1 MGGCTEP
8 TVVTWCRQYA
18 EYGLA
23 GLKKAQRLGGLGRV
37 LADEVVCQ
45 ILVAAVTPPPES
57 LREAGVTHWLSRRG
71 RGAGSTVDRR
81 IATKGAPTTPTK
93 PRKATTRIFIPARV
107 LDIEIGGV
115 VPAVD
120 APAHPD
126 GRQYRAAL
134 VLVRLHGCPLG
145 TVQFDLAS
153 GPVSAEQVAGRIW
166 KTLRTPILAHLAE
179 DRLPAVETLSISGIA
194 HEGEPPCRQAEEG
207 SFPFTSVVIS
217 THERPGPLYRCIDSV
232 LRADYP
238 SFEVLVVD
246 NAPRTSATRNMI
258 AQRYAGDHRV
268 RYLLEPTPGA
278 SAGRNSGLRAATG
291 EVVAFLDDDVVADRL
306 WLRNLVLGFQAAPGV
321 ACVTGMILPVE
332 LETPAQVWME
342 EFGGFDKGYQRQIFD
357 LGEFAPPDPLYP
369 YAVGKFGSGANAA
382 FDPAVL
388 RSMGGFD
395 TALGP
400 ATPARGGE
408 DIDAF
413 LQIILAGYRLV
424 YEPRSL
430 VRHQHR
436 RDYAD
441 LRRTV
446 QGYGVGLS
454 AVLTK
459 ALMNPATRADILKRA
474 PRGVVYFLSPSS
486 SKNEKKTKSFPRQL
500 TLIELSGAL
509 MGPWYYLR
517 SRRWARTVARA
528 GRAP

>member
-1 MGGCTEP
+1 MLT
-8 TVVTWCRQYA
+8 
-18 EYGLA
+18 
-23 GLKKAQRLGGLGRV
+23 
-37 LADEVVCQ
+37 
-45 ILVAAVTPPPES
+45 
-57 LREAGVTHWLSRRG
+57 
-71 RGAGSTVDRR
+71 
-81 IATKGAPTTPTK
+81 
-93 PRKATTRIFIPARV
+93 PARV
-107 LDIEIGGV
+107 LDIEIGGA

-126 GRQYRAAL
+126 GGRYRAAL

-145 TVQFDLAS
+145 TVKFDLAS
-153 GPVSAEQVAGRIW
+153 GPVPTEQVAGRIW
-166 KTLRTPILAHLAE
+166 ETLRTPILAHLAE

-194 HEGEPPCRQAEEG
+194 HEGEPACQHAEEG

-217 THERPGPLYRCIDSV
+217 THERPGPLSLCIDSV

-238 SFEVLVVD
+238 GFEVLVVD
-246 NAPRTSATRNMI
+246 NAPRTSATRDMI
-258 AQRYAGDHRV
+258 AERYAGDPRV

-278 SAGRNSGLRAATG
+278 SAGRNFGLRAATG
-291 EVVAFLDDDVVADRL
+291 EVVAFVDDDVLADRL

-321 ACVTGMILPVE
+321 ACVTGMILPAE
-332 LETPAQVWME
+332 LETPAQVWIE
-342 EFGGFDKGYQRQIFD
+342 EFGGFDKGYQHQIFD
-357 LGEFAPPDPLYP
+357 LGEFAPADPLYP
-369 YAVGKFGSGANAA
+369 YAVGKFGSGASAA

-388 RSMGGFD
+388 RRVGGFD

-408 DIDAF
+408 DIDVF

-430 VRHQHR
+430 VRHHHR

-446 QGYGVGLS
+446 QSYGVGLS

-474 PRGVVYFLSPSS
+474 PRGVVYFLNPSS
-486 SKNEKKTKSFPRQL
+486 SKNEKKTSTFPRQL
-500 TLIELSGAL
+500 TLMELSGAL
-509 MGPWYYLR
+509 VGPWYYLR

-528 GRAP
+528 GRASQSLGQAPLG